1 MRTYLLRPLIVA
13 VCMTA
18 AVPIAFAAP
27 AKDGIKKPP
36 MDLVIQ
42 DRKDDA
48 SLSGKIVETMNAGGY
63 TYLRIE
69 KKGKKTW
76 AAVPE
81 MKATVGQKISL
92 APGEEMN
99 NFTSKTLNRTFDKII
114 FSPGQVAAAAGAKE
128 ATIGRASPRSQGAI
142 VEPAE
147 KITVDK
153 ADGPD
158 AYTVAELY
166 AQKAKLHKKTVVVR
180 GKVVK
185 ASAGIMGKNWV
196 HLQDGTGDPAK
207 GTHDLVVTSQ
217 DIPNTGD
224 VVTLKGTLYEDKDF
238 GAGYKYAVIVEE
250 ASILKK

>member
-1 MRTYLLRPLIVA
+1 MRTYLLRPLMVA
-13 VCMTA
+13 VCMA
-18 AVPIAFAAP
+18 AVVPVAFAAP
-27 AKDGIKKPP
+27 AKDGLKKPP
-36 MDLVIQ
+36 TDLVIQ

-48 SLSGKIVETMNAGGY
+48 SLSGKVVETMNAGGY

-69 KKGKKTW
+69 KKGKKIW

-81 MKATVGQKISL
+81 MKAAVGQKISL

-99 NFTSKTLNRTFDKII
+99 NFTSKTLNRTFDRII
-114 FSPGQVAAAAGAKE
+114 FSPGPVAAAGAKE
-128 ATIGRASPRSQGAI
+128 TTVGKASPGSQGAI
-142 VEPAE
+142 VEPAG
-147 KITVDK
+147 KIAVDK

-158 AYTVAELY
+158 AYTIAELY

-185 ASAGIMGKNWV
+185 ASSGIMGKNWV

-250 ASILKK
+250 ASVLKK

>member
-1 MRTYLLRPLIVA
+1 MRTYLLRPLIIA

-18 AVPIAFAAP
+18 AVPTAFAAP
-27 AKDGIKKPP
+27 ARDGLKKPP
-36 MDLVIQ
+36 TDLVIQ

-69 KKGKKTW
+69 KKGKKIW

-92 APGEEMN
+92 VPGEEMN
-99 NFTSKTLNRTFDKII
+99 NFTSKTLNKTFDRII
-114 FSPGQVAAAAGAKE
+114 FSPGPAAAAAGAKE
-128 ATIGRASPRSQGAI
+128 ATVGSASSGSKGAT
-142 VEPAE
+142 VTPAE
-147 KITVDK
+147 SVTVEK
-153 ADGPD
+153 AQGPD
-158 AYTVAELY
+158 AYTVAEIY
-166 AQKAKLHKKTVVVR
+166 AGKSKLNKKTVVVR

-238 GAGYKYAVIVEE
+238 GAGYKYTVIVEE